1 MNKREMS
8 AALSADYQAWL
19 AGVEHRSALFDEQPK
34 QKTPIP
40 VTKKPVIKN
49 VVKKSP
55 KSKKRPTKLKVYK
68 RPPPE
73 KSILDAV
80 KAYLNQPRLKTDLVD
95 HVSRE
100 LCVNR
105 RSVFNAIK
113 SGFFF
118 KQARIPAKTATLV
131 FTEEIPESFVRRFE
145 ISAYKAHFEKI
156 FEIGEGTISHFSK
169 KLDRNNSQV
178 REQLEL
184 LVSVGAMTKEGR
196 VYREQR

>member
-55 KSKKRPTKLKVYK
+55 KPKKRPTKLKVYK

-118 KQARIPAKTATLV
+118 KRARIPAKTATLV

-178 REQLEL
+178 MEQLDL
-184 LVSVGAMTKEGR
+184 LVSVGAMTKDGGI
-196 VYREQR
+196 YREQI

>member
-40 VTKKPVIKN
+40 VTKKLKN

-55 KSKKRPTKLKVYK
+55 KPKRPPKLKVYK

-73 KSILDAV
+73 KSIIDAV

-95 HVSRE
+95 HVSRQ

-131 FTEEIPESFVRRFE
+131 FTEEIPDLFICSFQ

-156 FEIGEGTISHFSK
+156 FEIGEGTITHFAK
-169 KLDRNNSQV
+169 KLDRNKSQV

>member
-8 AALSADYQAWL
+8 AAISADYEAWL
-19 AGVEHRSALFDEQPK
+19 AGVQLRSSLFHEEPK
-34 QKTPIP
+34 PKSVIP
-40 VTKKPVIKN
+40 VTPKKTLIKKIKPV
-49 VVKKSP
+49 
-55 KSKKRPTKLKVYK
+55 KKRVKKLKVYK

-73 KSILDAV
+73 KSIIDAV

-95 HVSRE
+95 HVSRQ

-105 RSVFNAIK
+105 SSVFNAIK

-131 FTEEIPESFVRRFE
+131 FTEEIPDLFVCSFQ

-156 FEIGEGTISHFSK
+156 FEIGEGTITHFAK
-169 KLDRNNSQV
+169 KLDRDKSQV
-178 REQLEL
+178 RVQLEL